1 MEIFN
6 KILPF
11 AFLADSMQWLAFGF
25 NFVYVMLAARGNVWC
40 WVWGFFGTL
49 FQFVVCL
56 DADLKSDAA
65 LQIYYSFSAIYGWYS
80 WQSKTPSAPPSQLN
94 RDVPFSAKTLP
105 LSMHALIG
113 LLGVAMALPLGYLW
127 CTAAFRYEDAF
138 LTAFSIITTF
148 LTARKYLESWLYW
161 LVIDFS
167 YALIYFERDKYLLAL
182 LSIIYFIFSIKG
194 YFYWKRNNKGQGV
207 SQTA

>member
-11 AFLADSMQWLAFGF
+11 AFLADSIQWLAFAF
-25 NFVYVMLAARGNVWC
+25 NFMYVILAARGNVWC

-65 LQIYYSFSAIYGWYS
+65 LQVYYSFSAIYGWYS
-80 WQSKTPSAPPSQLN
+80 WQTKTAASAPFP
-94 RDVPFSAKTLP
+94 AKTLP
-105 LSMHALIG
+105 LSMHALIW
-113 LLGVAMALPLGYLW
+113 LLGIVIALPLGYLW
-127 CTAAFRYEDAF
+127 HTAAFRYEDAF
-138 LTAFSIITTF
+138 LTAFSILTTF
-148 LTARKYLESWLYW
+148 LTARKILESWLYW
-161 LVIDFS
+161 LVIDMS
-167 YALIYFERDKYLLAL
+167 YAFIYFERDKHLLAL

-194 YFYWKRNNKGQGV
+194 YFYWKRNNINQGV